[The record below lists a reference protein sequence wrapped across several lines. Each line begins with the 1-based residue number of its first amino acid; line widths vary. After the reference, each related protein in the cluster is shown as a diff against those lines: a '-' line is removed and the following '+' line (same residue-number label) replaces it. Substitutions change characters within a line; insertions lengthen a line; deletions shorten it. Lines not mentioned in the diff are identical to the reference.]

1 MPWRSVG
8 WGMTALACLVTG
20 SAILAASTRTA
31 RVEGSSSSESQLRNL
46 DIEFYRQRVARDPR
60 SARDYAQL
68 GALHLQRARE
78 TADNEDLLRAEWN
91 ARHSLRLRTGRNGAA
106 FGVLASSLMA
116 QHRFVEAREFAER
129 LLANDSSSVAARAL
143 LAEVHVELGD
153 YSAAGQL
160 LGSLNSYKDQLSVAT
175 RLARWQELHG
185 HSAEARRLLRAA
197 RERAAEVHGMP
208 AEQLAWFDLRLGD
221 LALRNGHLSEAEQE
235 LGKGLAIAPNDYRIL
250 GVLAR
255 LEANRHRWSRA
266 IDYGERAIASALDPA
281 TLGLVGDAYAARG
294 DSGKAREYYHAME
307 VAVLRQPGPFHRA
320 WSLFLLDHGREVS
333 RVLATVQ
340 DEIRSR
346 HDIYGYDLLGWA
358 LHSAGDDRH
367 AALAMDSALAL
378 GTRDAMLFYHA
389 GMIARARGDQPAAA
403 EYLKRALQVNP
414 YWDPFQPKQARAILD
429 SIAAEADE

>member
-1 MPWRSVG
+1 MTWKSWG
-8 WGMTALACLVTG
+8 WGLGALACLATG
-20 SAILAASTRTA
+20 STIPAASTRTA
-31 RVEGSSSSESQLRNL
+31 RAEGSSWSESQLRNL

-68 GALHLQRARE
+68 GGLYLQRARE

-91 ARHSLRLRTGRNGAA
+91 ARRSLRLRTGRNAAA
-106 FGVLASSLMA
+106 FGALASSLMA
-116 QHRFVEAREFAER
+116 QHRFVEARESAER

-143 LAEVHVELGD
+143 LAEVQVELGD
-153 YSAAGQL
+153 YGAAARL
-160 LGSLNSYKDQLSVAT
+160 LGSLNSYKDQLSVAP

-185 HSAEARRLLRAA
+185 HSAEARRLLRVA
-197 RERAAEVHGMP
+197 RERAAQVHGMP

-235 LGKGLAIAPNDYRIL
+235 LAKGLAVAPDDYRIL

-294 DSGKAREYYHAME
+294 DSGKAREYYHVME

-320 WSLFLLDHGREVS
+320 WSLFLLDHGREVH

-346 HDIYGYDLLGWA
+346 HDIYGYDLLAWA
-358 LHSAGDDRH
+358 LHSAGDDRG
-367 AALAMDSALAL
+367 AAVAMDSALSL

-389 GMIARARGDQPAAA
+389 GMIARALGDQRRAA
-403 EYLKRALQVNP
+403 EYLRRALEVNP
-414 YWDPFQPKQARAILD
+414 SWDPFQPKQARATLD
-429 SIAAEADE
+429 SIAATAD